1 MTMERAGQ
9 DERAEQAVLDAL
21 AAVLGAVP
29 LAGTGWTDGLWD
41 LYEVYEES
49 RSGRGEPPELT
60 AEQSARFASQWRR
73 QELSGAAHRL
83 VGELRERAE
92 RGRVVA
98 PAAAAG
104 LAVRLVRA
112 GLVSHEA
119 VNLLSGLGAPHGE
132 RGLLELA
139 RDREI
144 SEGDRLWAR
153 ERLFALRRD
162 GYRARG
168 LLAADGEEPLL
179 PAAARALPTGIG
191 GALALPVDAV
201 QARAALEALLPSAP
215 LSSPEPPPEWT
226 AGWDGLDEGD
236 EYRPDWLEV
245 RLLVR
250 ELMPTARKVTQER
263 MAEAER
269 ECVLLGLD
277 GGEGE
282 FAALWATRLAAWL
295 AGEIFD
301 ALSRDPDPPALA
313 PWSMDL
319 AERYVRR
326 GMAAEDAHA
335 FLRRTEDK
343 VPYSRL
349 VLLRLT
355 TETSHASAFLNRPE
369 Q

>member
-1 MTMERAGQ
+1 MTERAG
-9 DERAEQAVLDAL
+9 RAEQSVLDAL

-29 LAGTGWTDGLWD
+29 PVGTGWTDGLWD

-49 RSGRGEPPELT
+49 RSGRGQPPDLT
-60 AEQSARFASQWRR
+60 AGQSARFAAQWRR
-73 QELSGAAHRL
+73 QELSGEAAGL
-83 VGELRERAE
+83 VRELRERAE
-92 RGRVVA
+92 RARLVA

-104 LAVRLVRA
+104 VAVRLVRA
-112 GLVSHEA
+112 GLAAHEA
-119 VNLLSGLGAPHGE
+119 VNLLSGLGVPHGE

-139 RDREI
+139 RDRGVG
-144 SEGDRLWAR
+144 EGDRLWAR
-153 ERLFALRRD
+153 ERLFALRRE

-168 LLAADGEEPLL
+168 LLAVDGEEPLL
-179 PAAARALPTGIG
+179 PAAARALPTAAG
-191 GALALPVDAV
+191 GALAVPVDAV
-201 QARAALEALLPSAP
+201 RARAALEALLPSAP
-215 LSSPEPPPEWT
+215 LSAPEPPPEWT
-226 AGWDGLDEGD
+226 AGWDGLDDRD

-250 ELMPTARKVTQER
+250 ELMPTAREVTRER
-263 MAEAER
+263 MAGAER

-277 GGEGE
+277 GGEGD
-282 FAALWATRLAAWL
+282 FAALWTTRLAAWL
-295 AGEIFD
+295 AGEVFD
-301 ALSRDPDPPALA
+301 ALSRDPDPSALA

-319 AERYVRR
+319 AEQYVRR

-335 FLRRTEDK
+335 FLCRTADE

-355 TETSHASAFLNRPE
+355 TETSQASASLDRP